1 VNKISKSSLN
11 VIHLVLILVGAF
23 NLIYMFYLFMIIYSV
38 DLLFGFY
45 RQNYIL
51 LSNVYL
57 NELIL
62 LSFSGSLFLSLGL
75 LLSYYLSKI

>member
-1 VNKISKSSLN
+1 
-11 VIHLVLILVGAF
+11 
-23 NLIYMFYLFMIIYSV
+23 MIIYSV

-45 RQNYIL
+45 GQNYIL
-51 LSNVYL
+51 LSDVYL